1 MGLAHR
7 DRELGFPASVQL
19 AEAGV
24 AVAVRIALDVLVP
37 EDRQRDVL
45 ALELAMDGRPLGL
58 DLTPVTLFR
67 GALEGSYVLFGAM
80 FGLPADTALVISL
93 SKRVRELALGVP
105 GLLLWQCIEGR
116 YRLRRGSP
124 MHADQSTPT
133 STTAVNLQTARALGI
148 GSAAFVRLREWV
160 PKRYGS

>member
-45 ALELAMDGRPLGL
+45 ARERAMDGRPPRL
-58 DLTPVTLFR
+58 DLTPVTVFR
-67 GALEGSYVLFGAM
+67 AGCSEWCRLER
-80 FGLPADTALVISL
+80 GLGQLLGQRPAPA
-93 SKRVRELALGVP
+93 
-105 GLLLWQCIEGR
+105 
-116 YRLRRGSP
+116 GSP
-124 MHADQSTPT
+124 DGFDCGGD
-133 STTAVNLQTARALGI
+133 R
-148 GSAAFVRLREWV
+148 
-160 PKRYGS
+160 